1 MFMILRWILFTLAV
15 MLVAY
20 IIPGI
25 TVEGFMAAFILSVV
39 IGLINVFLRPLLT
52 FITLPINFL
61 TLGLFGLILNALL
74 LMLAGYIAPGVTI
87 EGFWP
92 ALWGSLLLGILGG
105 GISLIGDKRNNNI

>member
-39 IGLINVFLRPLLT
+39 IGLINVF
-52 FITLPINFL
+52 
-61 TLGLFGLILNALL
+61 
-74 LMLAGYIAPGVTI
+74 
-87 EGFWP
+87 
-92 ALWGSLLLGILGG
+92 
-105 GISLIGDKRNNNI
+105 